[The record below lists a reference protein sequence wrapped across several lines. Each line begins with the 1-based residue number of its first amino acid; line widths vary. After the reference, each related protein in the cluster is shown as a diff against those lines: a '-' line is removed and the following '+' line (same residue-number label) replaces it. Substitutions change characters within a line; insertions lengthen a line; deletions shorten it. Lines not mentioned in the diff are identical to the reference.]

1 MKNRKLIIL
10 VIICLFL
17 QAILF
22 ISFDF
27 HFTTLPI
34 LDGFPVGL
42 ATPVVTRL
50 LVYWY
55 FPIIAFSFYISG
67 NIKDLLSN
75 YGFLQISRNY
85 KKEYWLIKQFL
96 KLFVKIILFICLQIA
111 LISIITP
118 FHISWT
124 SQFPYLILGYF
135 LMLFTIFSL
144 QYLLELFIDAQK
156 ALLIINSYLIISVL
170 AADLIYQ
177 NTAAT
182 WPYYLLIPN
191 YGMGFRTGLCE
202 FPNTSTSLISQPA
215 GLIILLV
222 VLLCVFTIAI
232 KKFKTT
238 DIL

>member
-1 MKNRKLIIL
+1 MKNQKLIFL
-10 VIICLFL
+10 VVICLLL

-22 ISFDF
+22 SFF
-27 HFTTLPI
+27 KFPFKTLPV

-42 ATPVVTRL
+42 ATPIITQL
-50 LVYWY
+50 MLYWY
-55 FPIIAFSFYISG
+55 LPIVAFSFYISG

-85 KKEYWLIKQFL
+85 KKEYWLMKQFL
-96 KLFVKIILFICLQIA
+96 KLFLKITLFICLQII

-118 FHISWT
+118 FYISWT
-124 SQFPYLILGYF
+124 SQLFSLTLGYF
-135 LMLFTIFSL
+135 LMLLTIFSL

-156 ALLIINSYLIISVL
+156 ALLIINGYVIISIL

-177 NTAAT
+177 NTTVT

-191 YGMGFRTGLCE
+191 YGMGYRTGLST
-202 FPNTSTSLISQPA
+202 FSDTSTSLISEPIN
-215 GLIILLV
+215 GLILLV
-222 VLLCVFTIAI
+222 VLLCVFIIAI

>member
-1 MKNRKLIIL
+1 
-10 VIICLFL
+10 
-17 QAILF
+17 
-22 ISFDF
+22 
-27 HFTTLPI
+27 
-34 LDGFPVGL
+34 
-42 ATPVVTRL
+42 
-50 LVYWY
+50 
-55 FPIIAFSFYISG
+55 
-67 NIKDLLSN
+67 
-75 YGFLQISRNY
+75 
-85 KKEYWLIKQFL
+85 
-96 KLFVKIILFICLQIA
+96 
-111 LISIITP
+111 
-118 FHISWT
+118 
-124 SQFPYLILGYF
+124 
-135 LMLFTIFSL
+135 MLFTIFSL

-177 NTAAT
+177 NTVTT